1 MLFNIL
7 LFLQSNKKLIIRVH
21 HIINFSRSSIKNEI
35 NDVIS
40 SKSDPMDNPLKNT
53 PHTASQTTSN
63 EWVHIYSLQQAA
75 YPAPWL
81 KEYKY
86 WPTMGRIDNAFGDRN
101 LICPCPPPV
110 RYED

>member
-1 MLFNIL
+1 
-7 LFLQSNKKLIIRVH
+7 
-21 HIINFSRSSIKNEI
+21 
-35 NDVIS
+35 
-40 SKSDPMDNPLKNT
+40 MDNPLKNT

-86 WPTMGRIDNAFGDRN
+86 WATMGRIDNAFGDRN
-101 LICPCPPPV
+101 LICTCPPPV
-110 RYED
+110 TYED